1 MQPDHKN
8 VLVLGTCQMLS
19 GTGRGLFMVTSPAV
33 ALGIAPHL
41 ALATVPTALI
51 VIGAALAAMPASLF
65 MRRFARKTGFLCGT
79 MLGPLGLRVRRQD
92 DGPDQCSIAA

>member
-33 ALGIAPHL
+33 AIGIAPHL
-41 ALATVPTALI
+41 ALATLPTALI
-51 VIGAALAAMPASLF
+51 VIGAALSAMPASLF
-65 MRRFARKTGFLCGT
+65 MRRFGRKTGKQAVQKT
-79 MLGPLGLRVRRQD
+79 AERE
-92 DGPDQCSIAA
+92 